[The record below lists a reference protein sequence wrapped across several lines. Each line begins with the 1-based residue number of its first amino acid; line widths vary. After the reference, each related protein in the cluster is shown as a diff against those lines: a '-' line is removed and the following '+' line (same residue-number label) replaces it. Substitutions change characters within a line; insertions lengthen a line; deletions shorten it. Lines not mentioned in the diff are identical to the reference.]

1 MSSSSS
7 ALSLSPYIPAITN
20 VNPSHGFALAGHTK
34 FTLKDVMGKYN
45 VHVYMYNVHV
55 HCTCALYS
63 TCTVPD
69 FIKFTYYNAL

>member
-7 ALSLSPYIPAITN
+7 ALSLSPYIPAMTN

-55 HCTCALYS
+55 HCIVQCTCTLYS
-63 TCTVPD
+63 TLYMCIV
-69 FIKFTYYNAL
+69 

>member
-7 ALSLSPYIPAITN
+7 ALSLSPYIPAMTN

-45 VHVYMYNVHV
+45 VHVHCIVQ
-55 HCTCALYS
+55 CTCTLYS
-63 TCTVPD
+63 TLYSTMYMYIV
-69 FIKFTYYNAL
+69 

>member
-7 ALSLSPYIPAITN
+7 ALSLSPYIPAMTN

-45 VHVYMYNVHV
+45 VHVHCIV
-55 HCTCALYS
+55 HCIVQCTCTLYS
-63 TCTVPD
+63 TMYMYIV
-69 FIKFTYYNAL
+69 